1 MKAIIIE
8 EGEYADLNNKI
19 DLILK
24 RLEELSEIVSSDDR
38 LYNIK
43 EAAVKLG
50 IARQTLHNYINLGVV
65 TEYITKGNR
74 IYFTQESIETI
85 KKAKV

>member
-1 MKAIIIE
+1 MSVVIIDQAAFDSLKTEVSEMRAILRDIHKAVI
-8 EGEYADLNNKI
+8 
-19 DLILK
+19 
-24 RLEELSEIVSSDDR
+24 SDNR

-43 EAAVKLG
+43 ETAEKLG

-74 IYFTQESIETI
+74 IYFTRESIDTI

>member
-1 MKAIIIE
+1 MKAILIE
-8 EGEYADLNNKI
+8 EGEYVELNNKI

-50 IARQTLHNYINLGVV
+50 IARQTLHNYIKLGVV

-74 IYFTQESIETI
+74 IYFTQESMNKI
-85 KKAKV
+85 KARK